1 MSAHRTIHGLRI
13 LDRGTRQFVEV
24 FGADR
29 NEVLSQDAAVYE
41 QSPFDTYAVQR
52 LTADVADYLA
62 EFDDCPA
69 FDAPAQAWAEYIWT
83 PGGITVANNEE
94 RPVV

>member
-29 NEVLSQDAAVYE
+29 NEVLSQDAAV
-41 QSPFDTYAVQR
+41 SRT
-52 LTADVADYLA
+52 LA
-62 EFDDCPA
+62 L
-69 FDAPAQAWAEYIWT
+69 
-83 PGGITVANNEE
+83 
-94 RPVV
+94 